1 MRGKGHP
8 RQGSSL
14 EFACPPPDAAPQKC
28 AQPAL
33 AVPRGWVSASPEP
46 RGAER
51 QASQRGV
58 VPRIAAQGAQGDGGE
73 PSVPQAGGSP
83 GRWVPPSGHSPA
95 EPVLS
100 PGRCPRGVPMCRC
113 ADPPHRPA
121 AGTAEGAG
129 GFSPRLP
136 KRLLQQGKGRMRGSR
151 EVTETCS
158 RSSSLSPGEQW
169 GGCKV
174 PGAGPQREFGGSL
187 LNCSTRLN
195 SSE

>member
-1 MRGKGHP
+1 MLSLPLLFLKA
-8 RQGSSL
+8 GSRRVQSL
-14 EFACPPPDAAPQKC
+14 AEPSD
-28 AQPAL
+28 
-33 AVPRGWVSASPEP
+33 RRRNEGWC
-46 RGAER
+46 
-51 QASQRGV
+51 
-58 VPRIAAQGAQGDGGE
+58 PRIAAQGAQGDGGE
-73 PSVPQAGGSP
+73 PSVPQAGSSP

-100 PGRCPRGVPMCRC
+100 PGGCPKGVPMCRC
-113 ADPPHRPA
+113 ADPPRRPA

-151 EVTETCS
+151 EVTET

-187 LNCSTRLN
+187 LNCSMRLN

>member
-73 PSVPQAGGSP
+73 PSVPQAGSSP

-95 EPVLS
+95 EPVLP
-100 PGRCPRGVPMCRC
+100 PGRCPRGDPMCRC
-113 ADPPHRPA
+113 ADPPSPTRCGDSRGSRWLFSPAAETPPA
-121 AGTAEGAG
+121 AGKGEDEGQPGSDRNLLPVLLSFTRGAMGRVQDTWRWPSAGIWQLPAE
-129 GFSPRLP
+129 
-136 KRLLQQGKGRMRGSR
+136 LLHAI
-151 EVTETCS
+151 E
-158 RSSSLSPGEQW
+158 
-169 GGCKV
+169 
-174 PGAGPQREFGGSL
+174 L
-187 LNCSTRLN
+187 L
-195 SSE
+195 